1 MCPVPKAVQETPEK
15 ETTALPITPV
25 DVTTDL
31 DTTSDTSNLI
41 HNNATNPSIEKIVKK
56 EVVLK
61 ISCQI
66 ENDER

>member
-25 DVTTDL
+25 DVITNL
-31 DTTSDTSNLI
+31 DTNSDTSNLI
-41 HNNATNPSIEKIVKK
+41 HNNATNPTIEKIVQK

-61 ISCQI
+61 ISCHI
-66 ENDER
+66 ENNER